1 MHILLED
8 EKIVSKDNQVENLQW
23 LPNMYIEN
31 LQWLPNMYSSYKSVN
46 ESKIWCLDSL
56 EEELVL
62 KIIHPNIKLIKAENK
77 NKSQI

>member
-23 LPNMYIEN
+23 LPNMY
-31 LQWLPNMYSSYKSVN
+31 SSYKSVD

-62 KIIHPNIKLIKAENK
+62 KIIFKLIKAENK

>member
-23 LPNMYIEN
+23 LPNMYSSYKSTN
-31 LQWLPNMYSSYKSVN
+31 NMYSSYKSVN

>member
-8 EKIVSKDNQVENLQW
+8 EKIVSKDNQV
-23 LPNMYIEN
+23 EN

-62 KIIHPNIKLIKAENK
+62 KIIHPNIKLIKAENE